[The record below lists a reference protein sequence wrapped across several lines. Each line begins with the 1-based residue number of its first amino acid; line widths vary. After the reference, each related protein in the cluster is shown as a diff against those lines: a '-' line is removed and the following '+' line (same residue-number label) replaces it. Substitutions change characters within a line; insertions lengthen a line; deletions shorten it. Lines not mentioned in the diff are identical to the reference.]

1 MQVVD
6 VLGPIMKEINTS
18 RDQPVGIWGIIPA
31 AGMGRRV
38 GRPKQALPYGNSTI
52 VGTVTRTVLDA
63 GIAGAVIVTRS
74 DLIDSLDLPDDVRV
88 GIAINDDAD
97 SEMIDSIRIA
107 LAGLAEAHSLLAV
120 GDSPSPTDGV
130 LMVPADMPTI
140 TADACRKCIA
150 AFKTDPRRI
159 VIATY
164 EGKRGHPIIFPL
176 GLQPTI
182 YSLTQGLRQ
191 LARIHPDRV
200 HLIETD
206 EPGVTQDVDT
216 LEDYERL

>member
-63 GIAGAVIVTRS
+63 GVTGVVVVTRS

-88 GIAINDDAD
+88 GTAINDDAD

-107 LAGLAEAHSLLAV
+107 LAGLAGADSLSAV

-130 LMVPADMPTI
+130 LVVPADMPTI

-176 GLQPTI
+176 GLRPTVD
-182 YSLTQGLRQ
+182 SLTQGLRQ
-191 LARIHPDRV
+191 LARIHPDRARLV
-200 HLIETD
+200 ETG
-206 EPGVTQDVDT
+206 EPGVTEDIDT

>member
-1 MQVVD
+1 MQMVD

-18 RDQPVGIWGIIPA
+18 RDRPVRIWGVIPA
-31 AGMGRRV
+31 AGMGRRI
-38 GRPKQALPYGNSTI
+38 GRPKQALPYAGSTI
-52 VGTVTRTVLDA
+52 VGTVVRRVLDA
-63 GIAGAVIVTRS
+63 GVTGAVIVTRS
-74 DLIDSLDLPDDVRV
+74 DLIDSLDLPDDERV
-88 GIAINDDAD
+88 GTAINDNAD

-107 LAGLAEAHSLLAV
+107 LAGLAGAHSPLGV
-120 GDSPSPTDGV
+120 GQSPSPADGV
-130 LMVPADMPTI
+130 LVVPADMPTI

-150 AFKTDPRRI
+150 AFRTDPRRI

-164 EGKRGHPIIFPL
+164 QGVRGHPIIFPL
-176 GLQPTI
+176 SLRPTI
-182 YSLTQGLRQ
+182 YSLTHGLRQ

-200 HLIETD
+200 HLVETN